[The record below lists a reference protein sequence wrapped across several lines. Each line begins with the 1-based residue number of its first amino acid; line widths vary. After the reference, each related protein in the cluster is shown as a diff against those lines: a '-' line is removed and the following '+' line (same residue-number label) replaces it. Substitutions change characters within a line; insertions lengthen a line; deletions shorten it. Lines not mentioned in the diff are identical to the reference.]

1 MKNCWRSIF
10 VLIVAG
16 IVSLGIIQPVGAT
29 PSDIDALKQ
38 GVIAW
43 ETGWSAGDTLFT
55 MDRVDNLYDQNERFV
70 EFDTLSPA
78 KTITQG
84 YRSFKRLWETTM
96 QASTQIKTV
105 VDDNVQVITDGKLG
119 LTTFTFQTEFT
130 DRQTGKKYAEHGH
143 ASMVWEKQGSR
154 WAIVHEHVSN
164 PVRTS

>member
-1 MKNCWRSIF
+1 MKNFWRSIF

-16 IVSLGIIQPVGAT
+16 ILSLGLIQPVSAN
-29 PSDIDALKQ
+29 PSDTEALKQ
-38 GVIAW
+38 SVIAW

-55 MDRVDNLYDQNERFV
+55 MGRVDNLYDRGDRFL
-70 EFDTLSPA
+70 EFDTMSPA
-78 KTITQG
+78 GTVTQG
-84 YRSFKRLWETTM
+84 YRSFKQLWEPTM
-96 QASTQIKTV
+96 QAATHTKTV

-130 DRQTGKKYAEHGH
+130 DRQTGKKYAEHAH

-164 PVRTS
+164 PVHL